1 MTGDGTDRRA
11 RSTWTALGRTLRERG
26 VLTAA
31 WAPSFDAV
39 PRAGFLPEVMWPY
52 DMGSRTSAVCDRNT
66 DPERWYAVAAANV
79 PVTTQWDDG
88 RHTGTAP
95 GRVPTSS
102 SSMPSV
108 VMEMLAALDVRDGHR
123 VLEIGTG
130 TGWNAALL
138 THRLGGDRVVT
149 VEVDATVADSA
160 RAALDH
166 AGLGPEVITGDGL
179 LGHPA
184 GSPYD
189 RIVVTAGLR
198 QVPYTLVQ
206 QTVPGGLI
214 VAPWGT
220 SLTTAD
226 RLVRLVVADDGRS
239 ASGPLT
245 TPVEFMKARSQRVHV
260 DQSAYLPDGFP
271 GNATTSVTALTSAD
285 AGFEEPWSHPFMTVA
300 GFLVPGCLMLRDR
313 RGDAVSVWLYG
324 LTDRS
329 WAAALLNDGA
339 PGNTVHQSGP
349 RRLWDELTAAHH
361 WWTLRG
367 RPAAERFGIAVTA
380 DGEAVWLDDP
390 AAGALP
396 FSRCGPR

>member
-1 MTGDGTDRRA
+1 MTGDETERRA
-11 RSTWTALGRTLRERG
+11 RSVWTALGRTLRERG
-26 VLTAA
+26 VLTAD

-52 DMGSRTSAVCDRNT
+52 DMGSRTSAVCDRNA
-66 DPERWYAVAAANV
+66 DPARWYTAAATNV
-79 PVTTQWDDG
+79 PLTTQWDDG

-160 RAALDH
+160 RAALDR
-166 AGLGPEVITGDGL
+166 AGLHPTVITGDGL
-179 LGHPA
+179 LGHPDQ
-184 GSPYD
+184 GPYD
-189 RIVVTAGLR
+189 RTVITAGLR
-198 QVPYTLVQ
+198 QVPYALVE

-214 VAPWGT
+214 VVPRGS

-226 RLVRLVVADDGRS
+226 RLVRLVVAADGRT
-239 ASGPLT
+239 ACGPLT
-245 TPVEFMKARSQRVHV
+245 TPVEFMKARSQRVQI
-260 DQSAYLPDGFP
+260 DQGAYLPDGFP
-271 GNATTSVTALTSAD
+271 GGATATSTGLTSAD
-285 AGFEEPWSHPFMTVA
+285 GGFEEPWSHPFMTVA
-300 GFLVPGCLMLRDR
+300 GLLVPDCLLLRDR
-313 RGDAVSVWLYG
+313 RGDTVSVWLYG

-329 WAAALLNDGA
+329 WAAALLTDGV
-339 PGNTVHQSGP
+339 PRSTVHQSGP
-349 RRLWDELTAAHH
+349 RHLWDELTAAHR
-361 WWTLRG
+361 WWTG
-367 RPAAERFGIAVTA
+367 HGSPSAERFGITVTA
-380 DGEAVWLDDP
+380 EGETVWLDDP
-390 AAGALP
+390 A
-396 FSRCGPR
+396 RTV